1 MNIVELLRKQA
12 RERPEAPAIIESRGG
27 RHTSVSFA
35 ELDEASARGATL
47 LRDNGLLANDTVLV
61 FLPMSIDLYI
71 VLLALFRRGITAMF
85 LDPSAGGKHLERCC
99 SIRPPQGFIGSAKA
113 HLLRLLCPAIRRIPH
128 RFAMG
133 RCVPGAV
140 PWRLPEELPREC
152 ADTPVTP
159 ETAALITFT
168 SGSTGLPKGVV
179 RSHGFLQEQHRVLE
193 QAVSLVSGETDL
205 TTLPIFAL
213 ANLASGTTSLIPDA
227 DLRRPG
233 FIDPAPVLRQLDGFR
248 PTRTVAS
255 PALLERLCERC
266 EKTGRRIEG
275 FTRVFTGGAPVFPQ
289 LLQRLAEVFSH
300 AEIIAVYGSTEAEPI
315 ALARW
320 SEVTA
325 ADRGRMVAGGGLLAG
340 TPVREIRVRIMGEHW
355 GKPLGPLLGEEFQR
369 LCLPEYETGEIV
381 VSGAHVLEGY
391 LNHRGDEE
399 TKIRVDGTVW
409 HRTGD
414 SGYLDATGRLWLM
427 GRTSATIVDDRG
439 TLHPFA
445 VECAAMRHP
454 AVRRAALIRHQG
466 KRILLVE
473 PVRAMKIPTDQE
485 LLEELSW
492 ACIDEVRSLK
502 RIPVDKRHNAK
513 VDYTELL
520 KLLGN

>member
-1 MNIVELLRKQA
+1 VNIVELLQRQA
-12 RERPEAPAIIESRGG
+12 HERPEAPAIIESRGG
-27 RHTSVSFA
+27 RCRAVTYA
-35 ELDEASARGATL
+35 ELDEASARGAAL
-47 LRDNGLLANDTVLV
+47 LRDNGLLADHTVLV

-71 VLLALFRRGITAMF
+71 VLLSLFRRGITAMF
-85 LDPSAGGKHLERCC
+85 LDPSAGRIHLERCC
-99 SIRPPQGFIGSAKA
+99 SIRPPQGLIGTAKA

-128 RFAMG
+128 RFSMG
-133 RCVPGAV
+133 RCIPGAV
-140 PWRLPEELPREC
+140 PWGQSKDLPREL

-159 ETAALITFT
+159 DTPALITFT

-179 RSHGFLQEQHRVLE
+179 RSHGFLLEQHRVLE
-193 QAVSLVSGETDL
+193 KAVTLVPGETDL
-205 TTLPIFAL
+205 TTLPVFVL

-227 DLRRPG
+227 DLRSPG
-233 FIDPAPVLRQLDGFR
+233 FIDPAPVLRQIDRFR

-255 PALLERLCERC
+255 PAFLARLCEHC
-266 EKTGRRIEG
+266 EKSGRSLEG
-275 FTRVFTGGAPVFPQ
+275 FKHVFTGGAPVFPQ
-289 LLQRLAEVFSH
+289 YLQRFAGVFSH

-315 ALARW
+315 ALTRW

-325 ADRGRMVAGGGLLAG
+325 VERAKMVAGGGLLAG
-340 TPVREIRVRIMGEHW
+340 MPVHGIRVRIMSEQW
-355 GKPLGPLLGEEFQR
+355 GMPLGPFGGEEFQR

-399 TKIRVDGTVW
+399 TKIQVDENVW

-414 SGYLDATGRLWLM
+414 SGYLDVSGRLWLM

-445 VECAAMRHP
+445 VECAAMRHA
-454 AVRRAALIRHQG
+454 AVRRAALVRHEG
-466 KRILLVE
+466 KRILFVE
-473 PVRAMKIPTDQE
+473 PVSAMKIPPDQE
-485 LLEELSW
+485 LLEGLSW

-520 KLLGN
+520 KLLGR